1 MKKKESL
8 ITLNNVTKNY
18 ISRHRNILVLD
29 DISVE
34 FLSGTFYLIIGHSGN
49 GKSTLINILGLIDS
63 KFDGNYTIYSQ
74 NISTLNDKDLAK
86 IRMQHI
92 GFIFQDFYL
101 DPYLK
106 AIENVIVPMYIN
118 KSVSKENRKSK
129 AIELLDRVG
138 LKERIHHFPRELSG
152 GEQQRVAIA
161 RALANDPDI
170 ILADEPTGNLDSTN
184 EKMVFEQL
192 KKLSKDGKCV
202 IVVSHSDLAKKYADV
217 VYEID
222 NHKLH
227 EVKK

>member
-1 MKKKESL
+1 MKKKKSL
-8 ITLNNVTKNY
+8 ITLKNVTKNY

-29 DISVE
+29 DVSLE

-63 KFDGNYTIYSQ
+63 KFDGNYTIYGQ
-74 NISTLNDKDLAK
+74 NVSTLNDKKLSE

-118 KSVSKENRKSK
+118 KSIAKENRKSK

>member
-1 MKKKESL
+1 MKKKKSL
-8 ITLNNVTKNY
+8 ITLKNVTKNY

-29 DISVE
+29 DVSVE

-63 KFDGNYTIYSQ
+63 KFDGNYTIYGQ
-74 NISTLNDKDLAK
+74 NVSTLNDKKLSE

-118 KSVSKENRKSK
+118 KSIAKENRKFK

>member
-1 MKKKESL
+1 MEKEKVL
-8 ITLNNVTKNY
+8 IRLEHITKNY
-18 ISRHRNILVLD
+18 VNKHHNILVLD
-29 DISVE
+29 NISID
-34 FLSGTFYLIIGHSGN
+34 FSKQKFYLIIGHSGN

-63 KFDGNYTIYSQ
+63 RFDGNYTIYGQ
-74 NISTLNDKDLAK
+74 EVSTLDDKDLAK
-86 IRMQHI
+86 IRMQHV

-106 AIENVIVPMYIN
+106 AIENVLVPMYIN
-118 KSVSKENRKSK
+118 ENILKESRKSK
-129 AIELLDRVG
+129 AVELLEKVG
-138 LKERIHHFPRELSG
+138 LKDRINHFPRELSG

-217 VYEID
+217 VYELD
-222 NHKLH
+222 DHKLR

>member
-1 MKKKESL
+1 MKKKKSL
-8 ITLNNVTKNY
+8 ITLKNVTKNY
-18 ISRHRNILVLD
+18 ISRHCNILVLD

>member
-1 MKKKESL
+1 MKKKKSL
-8 ITLNNVTKNY
+8 ITLKNVTKNY

-63 KFDGNYTIYSQ
+63 KFDGSYTIYGQ
-74 NISTLNDKDLAK
+74 NVSTLNDKDLSK

-101 DPYLK
+101 DTYLK

-118 KSVSKENRKSK
+118 KSIAKENRKSK

-161 RALANDPDI
+161 RAIANDPDI

-192 KKLSKDGKCV
+192 KKLSKDGECV

>member
-1 MKKKESL
+1 MRKKRSL
-8 ITLNNVTKNY
+8 ITVKNITKNY
-18 ISRHRNILVLD
+18 ISRHHNILVLD
-29 DISVE
+29 SISAE
-34 FLSGTFYLIIGHSGN
+34 FLDGTFYLIIGHSGN

-63 KFDGNYTIYSQ
+63 KFDGNYTIYGQ
-74 NISTLNDKDLAK
+74 EVSTLGDKELAK

-106 AIENVIVPMYIN
+106 AIENVLVPMYID
-118 KSVSKENRKSK
+118 KDISKESRKSR
-129 AIELLDRVG
+129 AMELLDKVG
-138 LKERIHHFPRELSG
+138 LKDRIHHFPRQLSG

-184 EKMVFEQL
+184 EKMIFEQL
-192 KKLSKDGKCV
+192 KKLSKEGKCV

-217 VYEID
+217 VYELD
-222 NHKLH
+222 DHKLR

>member
-1 MKKKESL
+1 M
-8 ITLNNVTKNY
+8 
-18 ISRHRNILVLD
+18 D
-29 DISVE
+29 
-34 FLSGTFYLIIGHSGN
+34 GTFYLIIGHSGN

-63 KFDGNYTIYSQ
+63 KFDGNYTIYGQ
-74 NISTLNDKDLAK
+74 EVSTLGDKELAK

-106 AIENVIVPMYIN
+106 AIENVLVPMYIN
-118 KSVSKENRKSK
+118 KDISKESRKSR
-129 AIELLDRVG
+129 AMELLDKVG
-138 LKERIHHFPRELSG
+138 LKDRINHFPRELSG

-192 KKLSKDGKCV
+192 KKLSKEGKCV
-202 IVVSHSDLAKKYADV
+202 IVVSHSDLAKKYADY
-217 VYEID
+217 VYTIE
-222 NHKLH
+222 NNSLVG
-227 EVKK
+227 ES

>member
-63 KFDGNYTIYSQ
+63 KFDGNYTIYGQ

-118 KSVSKENRKSK
+118 KIIAKENRKSK

-161 RALANDPDI
+161 RALANGPDI

-202 IVVSHSDLAKKYADV
+202 IDVSHSDLAKKYADV

>member
-1 MKKKESL
+1 MKKKKSL
-8 ITLNNVTKNY
+8 ITLKNVTKNY

-29 DISVE
+29 DVSVE

-63 KFDGNYTIYSQ
+63 KFDGNYTIYGQ
-74 NISTLNDKDLAK
+74 NVSTLNDKKLSE

-118 KSVSKENRKSK
+118 KSIAKENRKSK

-170 ILADEPTGNLDSTN
+170 ILADEPTGNLDSKN

>member
-1 MKKKESL
+1 MKKKKSL
-8 ITLNNVTKNY
+8 ITLKNVTKNY

-63 KFDGNYTIYSQ
+63 KFDGNYTIYGQ
-74 NISTLNDKDLAK
+74 EVSTLDDKDLAK
-86 IRMQHI
+86 IRMQHV

-101 DPYLK
+101 EPYLK
-106 AIENVIVPMYIN
+106 AIENVLVPMYIN
-118 KSVSKENRKSK
+118 ENISKESRKSR
-129 AIELLDRVG
+129 AMELLEKVG
-138 LKERIHHFPRELSG
+138 LKDRIHHFPRELSG

>member
-1 MKKKESL
+1 MRKKRSL
-8 ITLNNVTKNY
+8 ITVKNITKNY
-18 ISRHRNILVLD
+18 ISRHHNILVLD
-29 DISVE
+29 SISAE
-34 FLSGTFYLIIGHSGN
+34 FLDGTFYLIIGHSGN

-63 KFDGNYTIYSQ
+63 KFDGNYTIYGQ
-74 NISTLNDKDLAK
+74 EVSTLGDKELAK

-106 AIENVIVPMYIN
+106 AIENVLVPMYIN
-118 KSVSKENRKSK
+118 KEISKESRKSR
-129 AIELLDRVG
+129 AMELLDKVG
-138 LKERIHHFPRELSG
+138 LKDRINHFPRELSG

-192 KKLSKDGKCV
+192 KRLSKEGKCV

>member
-1 MKKKESL
+1 MKKKKSL
-8 ITLNNVTKNY
+8 ITLKNVTKNY

-118 KSVSKENRKSK
+118 KSIAKENRKSK

-202 IVVSHSDLAKKYADV
+202 IVVSHSDLAKKYSDV

>member
-1 MKKKESL
+1 M

-63 KFDGNYTIYSQ
+63 KFDGNYTIYGQ

-118 KSVSKENRKSK
+118 KIIAKENRKSK

>member
-1 MKKKESL
+1 MKKKKSL
-8 ITLNNVTKNY
+8 ITLKNVTKNY

-118 KSVSKENRKSK
+118 KSIAKENRKSK

>member
-1 MKKKESL
+1 MKKKKSL
-8 ITLNNVTKNY
+8 ITLKNVTKNY

-29 DISVE
+29 DVSLE

-63 KFDGNYTIYSQ
+63 KFDGNYTIYGQ
-74 NISTLNDKDLAK
+74 NVSTLNDKKLSE

-118 KSVSKENRKSK
+118 KSIAKENRKFK

>member
-1 MKKKESL
+1 MRKKRSL
-8 ITLNNVTKNY
+8 ITVKNITKNY
-18 ISRHRNILVLD
+18 ISRHHNILVLD
-29 DISVE
+29 SISAE
-34 FLSGTFYLIIGHSGN
+34 FLDGTFYLIIGHSGN

-63 KFDGNYTIYSQ
+63 KFDGNYTIYGQ
-74 NISTLNDKDLAK
+74 EVSTLGDKELAK

-106 AIENVIVPMYIN
+106 AIENVLVPMYIN
-118 KSVSKENRKSK
+118 KDISKESRKSR
-129 AIELLDRVG
+129 AMELLDKVG
-138 LKERIHHFPRELSG
+138 LKDRINHFPRELSG

-192 KKLSKDGKCV
+192 KKLSKEGKCV

-217 VYEID
+217 VYELD
-222 NHKLH
+222 DHKLR

>member
-1 MKKKESL
+1 MKKKKSL
-8 ITLNNVTKNY
+8 ITLKNVTKNY

-29 DISVE
+29 DVSVE

-63 KFDGNYTIYSQ
+63 KFDGNYTIYGQ

-118 KSVSKENRKSK
+118 KNISKENRKSK

-202 IVVSHSDLAKKYADV
+202 IVVSHSDLAKKYSDV

>member
-1 MKKKESL
+1 MKKKKSL
-8 ITLNNVTKNY
+8 ITLKNVTKNY

-29 DISVE
+29 DVSLE

-63 KFDGNYTIYSQ
+63 KFDGNYTIYGQ
-74 NISTLNDKDLAK
+74 NVSTLNDKKLSE

-118 KSVSKENRKSK
+118 KSIAKENRKSK

-138 LKERIHHFPRELSG
+138 LKERIRHFPRELSG

>member
-1 MKKKESL
+1 MKKKKSL
-8 ITLNNVTKNY
+8 ITLKNVTKNY

-29 DISVE
+29 DVSVE

-63 KFDGNYTIYSQ
+63 KFDGNYTIYGQ

-118 KSVSKENRKSK
+118 KNISKENRKSK

>member
-1 MKKKESL
+1 MKKKKSL
-8 ITLNNVTKNY
+8 ITLKNVTKNY

-29 DISVE
+29 DVSVE

-63 KFDGNYTIYSQ
+63 KFDGNYTIYGQ
-74 NISTLNDKDLAK
+74 NVSTLNDKKLSE

-118 KSVSKENRKSK
+118 KSIAKENRKSK

>member
-63 KFDGNYTIYSQ
+63 KFDGNYTIYGQ

-101 DPYLK
+101 ESYLK

-118 KSVSKENRKSK
+118 KDISKESRKSR
-129 AIELLDRVG
+129 AMELLDRVG

>member
-1 MKKKESL
+1 MKKKKSL
-8 ITLNNVTKNY
+8 ITLKNVTKNY

-29 DISVE
+29 DVSLE

-63 KFDGNYTIYSQ
+63 KFDGNYTIYGQ
-74 NISTLNDKDLAK
+74 NVSTLNDKKLSE

-118 KSVSKENRKSK
+118 KSIAKENRKSK

-170 ILADEPTGNLDSTN
+170 ILADEPTGNLDSAN

-217 VYEID
+217 VYEIN

>member
-1 MKKKESL
+1 M
-8 ITLNNVTKNY
+8 
-18 ISRHRNILVLD
+18 
-29 DISVE
+29 
-34 FLSGTFYLIIGHSGN
+34 
-49 GKSTLINILGLIDS
+49 
-63 KFDGNYTIYSQ
+63 
-74 NISTLNDKDLAK
+74 NDKDLAK

-118 KSVSKENRKSK
+118 KIIAKENRKSK

>member
-63 KFDGNYTIYSQ
+63 KFDGNYTIYGQ

-101 DPYLK
+101 ESYLK

-118 KSVSKENRKSK
+118 KDISKESRKSR
-129 AIELLDRVG
+129 AMELLDKVG
-138 LKERIHHFPRELSG
+138 LKDRIHHFPRELSG

-217 VYEID
+217 VYELD
-222 NHKLH
+222 DHKLR

>member
-63 KFDGNYTIYSQ
+63 KFDGNYTIYGQ

-101 DPYLK
+101 ESYLK

-118 KSVSKENRKSK
+118 KDISKESRKSR
-129 AIELLDRVG
+129 AMELLDKVG
-138 LKERIHHFPRELSG
+138 LKDRIHHFPRELSG